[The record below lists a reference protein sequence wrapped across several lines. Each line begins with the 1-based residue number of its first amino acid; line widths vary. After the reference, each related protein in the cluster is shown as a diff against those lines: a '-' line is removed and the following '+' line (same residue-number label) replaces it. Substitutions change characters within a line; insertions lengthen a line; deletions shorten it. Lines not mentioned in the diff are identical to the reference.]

1 MTPTALAQAQLDAYN
16 ARDLDRFVAC
26 YSDTV
31 QVYRMPEAKLP
42 AISGKAPFS
51 AFYASERFNRPALR
65 AELLKR
71 IVLGNK
77 VFDHERITGVRQDAF
92 EMVVVYEVVDGL
104 IQTMWS
110 FSPA

>member
-1 MTPTALAQAQLDAYN
+1 MTPAHLAQAQLDAYN
-16 ARDLDRFVAC
+16 ARDLDEFVAC

-31 QVYRMPEAKLP
+31 QVFRMPEARLP
-42 AISGKAPFS
+42 AISGKEPFS
-51 AFYASERFNRPALR
+51 AFYATERFNRPALH
-65 AELLKR
+65 AELLNR

-77 VFDHERITGVRQDAF
+77 VFDHERITGVREDAF
-92 EMVVVYEVVDGL
+92 DMVVGYEVVVGL